1 MSTIVV
7 MVESGQLLTLGCILR
22 ELEAKKYEQIF
33 SQIFTV
39 NIDQAA
45 DKLFDD
51 IHWLI
56 VHSLKAVQV
65 SIT

>member
-1 MSTIVV
+1 MNKVSVNSLLSV
-7 MVESGQLLTLGCILR
+7 YSG
-22 ELEAKKYEQIF
+22 
-33 SQIFTV
+33 
-39 NIDQAA
+39 QAA

-65 SIT
+65 SVM

>member
-1 MSTIVV
+1 MF
-7 MVESGQLLTLGCILR
+7 
-22 ELEAKKYEQIF
+22 Y
-33 SQIFTV
+33 
-39 NIDQAA
+39 QAA

-65 SIT
+65 SSTCTITGMSNKFVGFVNLCICFRMLCPVIVIVLKYMGE

>member
-1 MSTIVV
+1 MKCVLTIDL
-7 MVESGQLLTLGCILR
+7 SLLLL
-22 ELEAKKYEQIF
+22 F
-33 SQIFTV
+33 
-39 NIDQAA
+39 QAA

-65 SIT
+65 CFSYLIHTSHIWFPECHV

>member
-1 MSTIVV
+1 MSTTVV
-7 MVESGQLLTLGCILR
+7 MAESGRLLTFGYTLR
-22 ELEAKKYEQIF
+22 ELEAKKYEQLF
-33 SQIFTV
+33 NQIFTV
-39 NIDQAA
+39 YIHQAA

-65 SIT
+65 SII